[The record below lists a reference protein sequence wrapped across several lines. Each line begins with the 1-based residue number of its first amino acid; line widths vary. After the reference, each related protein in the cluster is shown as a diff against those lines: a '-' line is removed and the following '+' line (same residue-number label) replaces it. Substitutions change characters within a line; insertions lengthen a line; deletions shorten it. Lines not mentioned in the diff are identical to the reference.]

1 MGDVVYTSKVRIE
14 KREGPDR
21 DAWVP
26 AHGGPVRFGVH
37 GAVAAHYGRVA
48 EEEHT
53 TTLDYVVAAA
63 AG

>member
-14 KREGPDR
+14 KLEGADR

-26 AHGGPVRFGVH
+26 GRDEPVRFGIH
-37 GAVAAHYGRVA
+37 SGIADHYGREVD
-48 EEEHT
+48 EEHT
-53 TTLDYVVAAA
+53 ATLDYVVAAA